1 MSVRRSITSRGRFGF
16 TLVELLIVISII
28 AVLIALLLPSLASVR
43 RQADRA
49 KCLSQLRNV
58 AMGANLHAVTHGGYY
73 PLAGHLI
80 LPSSYRTPTP
90 EALGD
95 PGRLKYTYAREE
107 FYNSTTLAPWQ
118 SAVAEQ
124 FGKKKQNQFQFNEQI
139 GDEEIGSGH
148 YLRYFLCPS
157 HAQRAGD
164 VPESM
169 IYYGAN
175 LIWMIQQSYVVNEIA
190 FGYDDRTG
198 KLKGKASRIRK
209 PGATVMVADGL
220 QSGLRTFFWTTPTGS
235 QMNWVTFT
243 NRSLPSR
250 VGTITLADALAGTKA
265 GDPQNFD
272 RVRHKGKINVA
283 FFDGHAET
291 LDISDK
297 GLQSALLY
305 AN

>member
-1 MSVRRSITSRGRFGF
+1 MSVRRSTPSRQRFAF
-16 TLVELLIVISII
+16 TLIELLIVIAII
-28 AVLIALLLPSLASVR
+28 ALLIALLLPTLASVR

-49 KCLSQLRNV
+49 KCLTQLRNV
-58 AMGANLHAVTHGGYY
+58 AFGATLHAETHKGFY

-80 LPSSYRTPTP
+80 LPPGFSTPTP

-95 PGRLKYTYAREE
+95 PGRLKYTYAREP

-124 FGKKKQNQFQFNEQI
+124 FGKKKQNAFLYNEQI
-139 GDEEIGSGH
+139 GDEEFGSGH

-157 HAQRAGD
+157 HAQHASD

-190 FGYDDRTG
+190 FGFDDRSG

-220 QSGLRTFFWTTPTGS
+220 QSGTRTFSWNQGR
-235 QMNWVTFT
+235 MNWVTFN
-243 NRSLPSR
+243 NRIIIPRSGP
-250 VGTITLADALAGTKA
+250 ITLADALTGTKA

-291 LDISDK
+291 LDISAK
-297 GLQSALLY
+297 GLQSAYLY

>member
-1 MSVRRSITSRGRFGF
+1 MSDRQRLTSHARTGF
-16 TLVELLIVISII
+16 TLIELLIVLAII
-28 AVLIALLLPSLASVR
+28 AVLIALLMPTLGAVR

-58 AMGANLHAVTHGGYY
+58 AMGANLHAVTHAGYY
-73 PLAGHLI
+73 PVAGHLI
-80 LPSSYRTPTP
+80 FPSGVHYTPTP

-95 PGRLKYTYAREE
+95 PGRTKYTYAREP
-107 FYNSTTLAPWQ
+107 FYNTTTLAPWQ

-124 FGKKKQNQFQFNEQI
+124 FGKKKQNQFINNDQI

-157 HAQRAGD
+157 HATRAGEL
-164 VPESM
+164 PESM
-169 IYYGAN
+169 IHYGAS
-175 LIWMIQQSYVVNEIA
+175 LIWMVQQSYVVNEIA
-190 FGYDDRTG
+190 FGFDDRTG

-209 PGATVMVADGL
+209 PGATVMAADGV
-220 QSGLRTFFWTTPTGS
+220 QSGQRAFSWNAG
-235 QMNWVTFT
+235 QMHWVTFT
-243 NRSLPSR
+243 NRILPSR
-250 VGTITLADALAGTKA
+250 SNGITLADALAGTKA

-272 RVRHKGKINVA
+272 RVRHKGKINVV

-291 LDISDK
+291 LDISQK
-297 GLQSALLY
+297 GLERAYLF